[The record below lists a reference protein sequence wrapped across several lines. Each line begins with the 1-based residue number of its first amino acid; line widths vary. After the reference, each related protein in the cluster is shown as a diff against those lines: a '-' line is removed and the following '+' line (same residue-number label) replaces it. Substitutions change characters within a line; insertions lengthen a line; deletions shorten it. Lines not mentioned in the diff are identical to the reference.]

1 MDEQAQ
7 RIRRRMVAFVEA
19 KDIAA
24 SEGLTEAEL
33 DALCS
38 IQFGMTLP
46 EAVERFTAE
55 GRAQILEAQVAA
67 AMDGSNQMLTLL
79 GERYLG
85 QGEKFAQSQE
95 GVTALAEVLSL
106 VGDTPDSK
114 SRAAH

>member
-46 EAVERFTAE
+46 EAVERFSAE

-67 AMDGSNQMLTLL
+67 GLVADADKRREENS
-79 GERYLG
+79 
-85 QGEKFAQSQE
+85 AI
-95 GVTALAEVLSL
+95 GVE
-106 VGDTPDSK
+106 DEE
-114 SRAAH
+114 

>member
-7 RIRRRMVAFVEA
+7 RIRRRLVAFVSPE
-19 KDIAA
+19 DVAA

-46 EAVERFTAE
+46 EAVSRFSAE
-55 GRAQILEAQVAA
+55 GRAQVAEAQLAA

-79 GERYLG
+79 GQRYLG
-85 QGEKFAQSQE
+85 QTGDAPQARE
-95 GVTALAEVLSL
+95 GGTALADVLTL
-106 VGDTPDSK
+106 LDGAPDRK
-114 SRAAH
+114 SGASR